1 MQWEKSKELICK
13 VIFYISVAGSTCGFF
28 ILLGAFYKAID
39 HSIGL
44 NIVVWVSTIVLSHSF
59 VYLIRWLFNLFR
71 KRKIIHAYIDGISF
85 ACGSGIV
92 AIICAFST
100 KNIDDY
106 LYTTVMGSI
115 SAIASTIQII
125 LAIRKRD
132 NSK

>member
-1 MQWEKSKELICK
+1 MQREKSKELICK
-13 VIFYISVAGSTCGFF
+13 VIFYISVVAVTCVFF

-44 NIVVWVSTIVLSHSF
+44 NIVVWVATIVLAHSF
-59 VYLIRWLFNLFR
+59 VYLIRWLFNLIR
-71 KRKIIHAYIDGISF
+71 KRKINHAYIDGISF

-92 AIICAFST
+92 AIICVFST

-106 LYTTVMGSI
+106 LYTTIMGSI
-115 SAIASTIQII
+115 SGIVATIQII

-132 NSK
+132 SSQ